1 MRISMKAQ
9 YAARAA
15 VDLAERYEMGPV
27 RSQDIANRQRINE
40 PFLDQIM
47 TCLRKSGL
55 IRSTRGPHGGHELAR
70 PPSSL
75 TLKDV
80 VEAVQVPISRM
91 PDVCRGCVLGDVW
104 DELAEV
110 CDGVL
115 GSATLERLVQRKRQL
130 DARATYYI

>member
-1 MRISMKAQ
+1 MKAQ

-27 RSQDIANRQRINE
+27 RSQDIAKRQQINE

-47 TCLRKSGL
+47 TLLRKAGL
-55 IRSTRGPHGGHELAR
+55 VRSTRGPHGGHELAR
-70 PPSSL
+70 PPSTL

-80 VEAVQVPISRM
+80 VEAVQVPISRT
-91 PDVCRGCVLGDVW
+91 PDGRQGAVLQDVW

-130 DARATYYI
+130 DARAAYHI